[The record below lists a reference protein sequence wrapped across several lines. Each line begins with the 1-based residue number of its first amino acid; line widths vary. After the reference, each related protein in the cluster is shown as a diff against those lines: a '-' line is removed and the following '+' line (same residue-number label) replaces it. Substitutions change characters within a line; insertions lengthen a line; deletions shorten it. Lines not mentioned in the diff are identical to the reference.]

1 MAIIINCGEWEI
13 SSHHFLCPIYGL
25 CILVLTRCLASGRNE
40 CGACLDWQLTCDVL
54 ACPNNNNNK
63 SNSLLFGI
71 GKKSIGKYS
80 ISHTIRWDAATIA
93 IGMQIENHK
102 WNISIYVRVRIYF
115 GHIRSRRVPWR
126 RINNPISIFFA
137 RVQRTFSKFIESK
150 SFPAKNSNAAKFKC
164 ATNRSGNKICGNHRT
179 FCGMAFKVWWC
190 LCGHMENRAHTIYI
204 YFQMKEFSW
213 FAAPLRLCWCQ
224 IIDNWIYCT

>member
-54 ACPNNNNNK
+54 ACPNDNNNK

-115 GHIRSRRVPWR
+115 GHIRSRHVPWR
-126 RINNPISIFFA
+126 RINNPISIFSPAFNEHFQSLSNQK
-137 RVQRTFSKFIESK
+137 VFQRKIRMLQ
-150 SFPAKNSNAAKFKC
+150 NSNVQQTEVEIKYAEIIAYFAEWRSKCGDVCVGIWKIERTQFIFIFKWR
-164 ATNRSGNKICGNHRT
+164 NFRDLLPPSGSADVK
-179 FCGMAFKVWWC
+179 
-190 LCGHMENRAHTIYI
+190 
-204 YFQMKEFSW
+204 S
-213 FAAPLRLCWCQ
+213 
-224 IIDNWIYCT
+224 